1 MNTEMK
7 TTMKTTWWLR
17 RSLPVRV
24 GLGFAAAGVLLA
36 LIGIARGNV
45 PLNPLSIALA
55 LAISGGGWFLVSWAI
70 ATAAVDVEQ
79 DLHEHDSDH

>member
-1 MNTEMK
+1 MAAAQSTGAG
-7 TTMKTTWWLR
+7 W
-17 RSLPVRV
+17 V
-24 GLGFAAAGVLLA
+24 GLCRGRGSAGA
-36 LIGIARGNV
+36 HRHRAWNV
-45 PLNPLSIALA
+45 PLNPLSIVLA

>member
-1 MNTEMK
+1 MK
-7 TTMKTTWWLR
+7 TMWLR

-36 LIGIARGNV
+36 LIGIVRGNV
-45 PLNPLSIALA
+45 PLNLLSIVLA

>member
-1 MNTEMK
+1 MNTDLK
-7 TTMKTTWWLR
+7 TMWLR

-36 LIGIARGNV
+36 LIGIVRGNV
-45 PLNPLSIALA
+45 PLNLLSIVLA

>member
-1 MNTEMK
+1 MNTE
-7 TTMKTTWWLR
+7 MKTTWWLR

-24 GLGFAAAGVLLA
+24 GLGFAAAGVVLA
-36 LIGIARGNV
+36 LIGIVRGNV
-45 PLNPLSIALA
+45 PLNPLSIVLA

-79 DLHEHDSDH
+79 DLHEQNSDR